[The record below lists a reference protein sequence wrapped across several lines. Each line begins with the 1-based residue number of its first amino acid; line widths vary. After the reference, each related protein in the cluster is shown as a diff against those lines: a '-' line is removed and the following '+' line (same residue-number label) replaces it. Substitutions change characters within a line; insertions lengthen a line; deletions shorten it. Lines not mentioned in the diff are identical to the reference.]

1 VVTRKEIL
9 SWLRES
15 DPCRLEQLWQ
25 RADQTRRQEC
35 GDEVHLRGLVEWS
48 NACARRCAYCG
59 LRADNTSLTRYCM
72 TSGEVVDCARRAEE
86 LGYGTVVIQAAEDAR
101 LTLELVAE
109 VVRKIKADTTQAVT
123 LSLGERTWA
132 ELAAWRD
139 AGADRYLLR
148 FETSDRELFRRIH
161 PPQPGS
167 EWSDRFDVL
176 AALKE
181 LDYEVGSGVMVGI
194 PGQSYETLADDIE
207 WFARL
212 DLDMIG
218 LGPYL
223 PHPKTPMGQG
233 KIPPLP
239 NGQQVPNT
247 ELMTYKVLALTRLV
261 APRTNIP
268 STSALATMNY
278 DGGREGGLMRGAN
291 VIMPNVTPS
300 KYRAYYEIYPAKA
313 CIRESNEN
321 FDQLLRERLE
331 SIERRVGTG
340 RGDSPNYHTM
350 SPPRHDATTKPN
362 GLRLGSA
369 VKNRPEQTSFDSSS
383 EQPLDP
389 NHLP

>member
-1 VVTRKEIL
+1 MLTRKEIL

-15 DPCRLEQLWQ
+15 DPRRLEQLWH
-25 RADQTRRQEC
+25 RADETRRREC

-48 NACARRCAYCG
+48 NACSRRCAYCG
-59 LRADNTSLTRYCM
+59 MRADNTKLTRYCM
-72 TSGEVVDCARRAEE
+72 TGGEVLASARRAQE

-101 LTLELVAE
+101 LTLEVVAD
-109 VVRKIKADTTQAVT
+109 VVRKIKAETTQAVT
-123 LSLGERTWA
+123 LSLGERTRA

-161 PPQPGS
+161 PPQPMS

-176 AALKE
+176 AALRE

-207 WFARL
+207 WFVRL
-212 DLDMIG
+212 NLDMIG
-218 LGPYL
+218 LGPWL
-223 PHPKTPMGQG
+223 PHPETPMGRG
-233 KIPPLP
+233 EFPSLP
-239 NGQQVPNT
+239 DGEQVPNT

-268 STSALATMNY
+268 STSALATLNY

-291 VIMPNVTPS
+291 IIMPNVTPP
-300 KYRAYYEIYPAKA
+300 KYRKYYEIYPAKA
-313 CIRESNEN
+313 CIRESDEN
-321 FDQLLRERLE
+321 FDQLLRERLK
-331 SIERRVGTG
+331 SMGRRVGLG

-350 SPPRHDATTKPN
+350 PAERHDATTEPD

-369 VKNRPEQTSFDSSS
+369 VKNRPAQTS
-383 EQPLDP
+383 LDNGSDQTP
-389 NHLP
+389 DPDHLP